1 VFLVV
6 FATLLASLLAGELS
20 LRALLFSDHETL
32 ARWGEPL
39 RNPYRFSSYNTPEN
53 WKLRVLFQR
62 DRRAK
67 RNAQRKHPNYDPVL
81 GQRRKV
87 IGLDY
92 AHEAEARIAGRRP
105 ILLFGDSFGQCV
117 AAIESCW
124 GDLLEETEWG
134 RDHVLINY
142 SVGGYGLDQITLL
155 LENALPRFLD
165 QNSIVILSLLVDDDI
180 DRCYLPMRTF
190 AKPYYTLDEDGEAT
204 FHPAPDVSPVDYI
217 RANPPEIR
225 SYLWR
230 YVLFSL
236 PGFSRDTRLAWTGHG
251 DQREVK
257 ERLAE
262 HLFDRCATLFEE
274 TGVDFFFLLFYG
286 PQGAR
291 EEVVDWRDELVRTY
305 LAKPGLPYVPSD
317 RYLLEAVE
325 REGAALPDYFFPD
338 GAAKGHYND
347 RGNRVVFQG
356 ILDGLDALRWG

>member
-1 VFLVV
+1 
-6 FATLLASLLAGELS
+6 
-20 LRALLFSDHETL
+20 
-32 ARWGEPL
+32 
-39 RNPYRFSSYNTPEN
+39 
-53 WKLRVLFQR
+53 
-62 DRRAK
+62 
-67 RNAQRKHPNYDPVL
+67 
-81 GQRRKV
+81 
-87 IGLDY
+87 
-92 AHEAEARIAGRRP
+92 
-105 ILLFGDSFGQCV
+105 
-117 AAIESCW
+117 
-124 GDLLEETEWG
+124 
-134 RDHVLINY
+134 
-142 SVGGYGLDQITLL
+142 
-155 LENALPRFLD
+155 
-165 QNSIVILSLLVDDDI
+165 
-180 DRCYLPMRTF
+180 
-190 AKPYYTLDEDGEAT
+190 
-204 FHPAPDVSPVDYI
+204 VSPVDYI

-236 PGFSRDTRLAWTGHG
+236 PGLSRDTRLAWTGHG